1 MYTFIKNK
9 KSALLVFFTLIAMMF
24 ASVTMA
30 TQYAKNISPAPTS
43 DPDMAKEVLITN
55 VNIFNGTS
63 EKLITGKDVVLKGN
77 KIAKIIPAGGKT
89 DGYHEVIDGKG
100 GYLTPG
106 LIDVHWHMGM
116 GVKERNTSAIRLM
129 SRSIPR
135 RKRSNS

>member
-1 MYTFIKNK
+1 MYMFIKNS

-30 TQYAKNISPAPTS
+30 TQYAKNIAPTS

-77 KIAKIIPAGGKT
+77 KIAKIIPAGGKK

-100 GYLTPG
+100 GFLTPG
-106 LIDVHWHMGM
+106 LIDIH
-116 GVKERNTSAIRLM
+116 
-129 SRSIPR
+129 
-135 RKRSNS
+135 